1 MHKVKLLSIAVLLA
15 LLVSAAAGV
24 ALAQKPPPQPMWW
37 GTVTA
42 YAVKIAFCIYGV
54 DCHYGAFFSGKY
66 GHNQHYLGPGGDA
79 ATCQSSAGCISN
91 WNWWG
96 SDRNV
101 LLLPRSWLFGELPWW
116 WGPRWQPS
124 NYQARVW
131 ID

>member
-1 MHKVKLLSIAVLLA
+1 MCKVKLLSIAVLLA
-15 LLVSAAAGV
+15 LLVSAASGV
-24 ALAQKPPPQPMWW
+24 ALAQKSPPQPTWW

-42 YAVKIAFCIYGV
+42 SYIAVAFWAG
-54 DCHYGAFFSGKY
+54 DGPHYGAFFSGKY

-96 SDRNV
+96 ADRNV
-101 LLLPRSWLFGELPWW
+101 LLLPRSWLFGEFPWFS
-116 WGPRWQPS
+116 GPRWQPS

>member
-1 MHKVKLLSIAVLLA
+1 MRKVKLLSIAVLLA
-15 LLVSAAAGV
+15 LQVGAVSSA
-24 ALAQKPPPQPMWW
+24 ALAQKSPPQPMWW

-42 YAVKIAFCIYGV
+42 YKIDVAFRTGPLGEP
-54 DCHYGAFFSGKY
+54 HYGAFFSGKY

-96 SDRNV
+96 GDRNV
-101 LLLPRSWLFGELPWW
+101 LLIPKWGWLWAPGA
-116 WGPRWQPS
+116 GPRWQPS